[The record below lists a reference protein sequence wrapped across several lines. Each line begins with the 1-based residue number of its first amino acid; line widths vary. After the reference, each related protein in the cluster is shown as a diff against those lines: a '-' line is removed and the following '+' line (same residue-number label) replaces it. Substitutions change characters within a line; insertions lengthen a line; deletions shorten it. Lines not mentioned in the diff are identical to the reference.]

1 MMKPLHDIVGD
12 VVASAAEKVGCNV
25 TYLWGDWSYI
35 ADTLTRWNASEYTA
49 GLKYPCIC
57 LYSPYEE
64 RRTMQGGREQSEA
77 TLELLIM
84 VNTLK
89 DYTNEERDAVSFE
102 NVLRPIYR
110 AFISTLM
117 DDPRIVRNYSG
128 VPAHTYTE
136 NYRYGRLGVLMADN
150 RPFADFLDVIEIKNL
165 GLTFKESCNNG

>member
-1 MMKPLHDIVGD
+1 MRPLHDIVGD
-12 VVASAAEKVGCNV
+12 VVTRVTEKVGCNV

-77 TLELLIM
+77 TLELLFM
-84 VNTLK
+84 VNTQK

-110 AFISTLM
+110 AFISSLM

-128 VPAHTYTE
+128 VPSHTYTE

>member
-1 MMKPLHDIVGD
+1 MRPLHDIVGD
-12 VVASAAEKVGCNV
+12 VVTRVAEKVGCNV

-110 AFISTLM
+110 VFISSLM

>member
-1 MMKPLHDIVGD
+1 MRPLHDIVGD
-12 VVASAAEKVGCNV
+12 VVARAAEKVGCNV

-110 AFISTLM
+110 AFISSLM

-150 RPFADFLDVIEIKNL
+150 RPFADFLDVIEIRNL
-165 GLTFKESCNNG
+165 SLTFKESCNNG